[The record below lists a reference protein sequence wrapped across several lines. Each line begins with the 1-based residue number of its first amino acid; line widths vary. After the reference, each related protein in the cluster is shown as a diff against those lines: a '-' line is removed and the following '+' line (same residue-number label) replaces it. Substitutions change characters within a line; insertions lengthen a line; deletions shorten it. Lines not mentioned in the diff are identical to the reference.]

1 MNIKNTKR
9 SADTE
14 PVGIL
19 RLGRFNSPKT
29 IFNLFYL
36 SNIHYS
42 LPDIFA
48 PANKPVILE
57 NNTPKTVAKSILS
70 PVV

>member
-1 MNIKNTKR
+1 MSKTSVINIKNTKK

-29 IFNLFYL
+29 KQKF
-36 SNIHYS
+36 S
-42 LPDIFA
+42 
-48 PANKPVILE
+48 KP
-57 NNTPKTVAKSILS
+57 
-70 PVV
+70 